1 MLKIVFEYSNSGCV
15 NTMNLFNIFR
25 TLGIFE
31 DFSAKHE
38 FNVYLLYAKKLF
50 KIRNTKSY

>member
-1 MLKIVFEYSNSGCV
+1 MLKTVFEYSNSGCV

-38 FNVYLLYAKKLF
+38 FNVYLLYEIK
-50 KIRNTKSY
+50 TV